1 MERINSITDLVQASE
16 KYRNALSRQTLRISV
31 CADTGCIANGSLN
44 VYKKLVEVAEK
55 DGGLV
60 NIQLLSNDENVKGK
74 AIVKTGCLGFCT
86 RGPMVRVDTLNLVYV
101 HVKEEDAEE
110 IYYSSLK
117 GQVVERLL
125 EKDPETNKP
134 YLHIEE
140 SPFYRKQK
148 INILEHSGHID
159 PASIEEYIADNGF
172 RALAKVLSGLSPEDV
187 NQIVSESGLR
197 GRGGGGFPTGTKW
210 KFARTQ
216 NSEKKYMI
224 CNGDE
229 GDPGAFMN
237 RSVLE
242 GDCFRVIEG
251 MMIAGYTIGADEG
264 IFYVRAEYPLAVKR
278 LKASI
283 KQCEEAGL
291 LGKNIMGSEFSY
303 SLSVRE
309 GAGAFVCG
317 EETALMASIEG
328 KRGISSPRPPF
339 PAVSGLYKK
348 PTIINNVETLANIPK
363 IILNGP
369 EWFKSIGTEK
379 SPGTKTF
386 ALTGKVRNTGL
397 VEIPM
402 GTTLREMV
410 FDIGGGIQNQKKFKA
425 VQIGGPSG
433 GCLPESQLDNAL
445 DYDSLQKVG
454 AMVGSGGIVVMDE
467 DNCIVEV
474 ARYFMTFI
482 QAESCGKC
490 VACREGTKQML
501 NIMTKIV
508 EDRATLE
515 DLELLEEVASVVKDA
530 SLCALGKTAAN
541 PILTTLRYFR
551 DEYIAHI
558 VEHRCPAGVC
568 KAFKHYTIVPE
579 KCVGCGAC
587 AKKCRSQAISG
598 IIKNPFQINQDLCI
612 KCGVCKETCRFDAIE
627 VR

>member
-31 CADTGCIANGSLN
+31 CADTGCIANGSLK

-60 NIQLLSNDENVKGK
+60 NIQMLSNDETVKGK

-86 RGPMVRVDTLNLVYV
+86 RGPMVRVDTLDLVYV

-117 GQVVERLL
+117 GEVVERLL
-125 EKDPETNKP
+125 EKDTDSNKP

-172 RALAKVLSGLSPEDV
+172 RAIAKVISDLSPEDV
-187 NQIVSESGLR
+187 NKIVSESGLR

-278 LKASI
+278 LKSSI

-291 LGKNIMGSEFSY
+291 LGKNIMGSDFTY
-303 SLSVRE
+303 TISVRE

-369 EWFKSIGTEK
+369 EWFKSVGTEK

-410 FDIGGGIQNQKKFKA
+410 FDIGGGLQNQKKFKA

-445 DYDSLQKVG
+445 DYDSLQKAG

-474 ARYFMTFI
+474 ARFFMTFI

-515 DLELLEEVASVVKDA
+515 DLELLEEVASVIKDA

-568 KAFKHYTIVPE
+568 KAFKHYTILPE

-598 IIKNPFQINQDLCI
+598 TIKNPFRINQDLCI

>member
-1 MERINSITDLVQASE
+1 MERINSVADLVQASE
-16 KYRNALSRQTLRISV
+16 IYRNALSRQTLRISV
-31 CADTGCIANGSLN
+31 CADTGCIANGSLKI
-44 VYKKLVEVAEK
+44 YKKLIEIAEK

-60 NIQLLSNDENVKGK
+60 NIQLLSNDENLKGK
-74 AIVKTGCLGFCT
+74 SIIKTGCLGFCT
-86 RGPMVRVDTLNLVYV
+86 RGPMVRIDTLNVIYV

-110 IYYSSLK
+110 IYYSSLN
-117 GQVVERLL
+117 GEVVERLL
-125 EKDPETNKP
+125 EKNPESHKP

-148 INILEHSGHID
+148 INILEHCGHID
-159 PASIEEYIADNGF
+159 PASIEEYVADNGF
-172 RALAKVLSGLSPEDV
+172 QAIAKVVSDLSPEDV
-187 NQIVSESGLR
+187 NTIITESGLR
-197 GRGGGGFPTGTKW
+197 GRGGGGFPTGMKL
-210 KFARTQ
+210 KLARAQ
-216 NSEKKYMI
+216 KSEKKYMI

-251 MMIAGYTIGADEG
+251 MMIASYTIGADEG

-291 LGKNIMGSEFSY
+291 LGKNILGSNFSY
-303 SLSVRE
+303 TLSVRE

-328 KRGISSPRPPF
+328 KRGISSPKPPF
-339 PAVSGLYKK
+339 PAVSGLNKK
-348 PTIINNVETLANIPK
+348 PTIINNVETLANLPK

-369 EWFKSIGTEK
+369 KWFKSVGTEK

-397 VEIPM
+397 VEIPL
-402 GTTLREMV
+402 GTTLRELV
-410 FDIGGGIQNQKKFKA
+410 YDIGGGIQNDKKFKA

-433 GCLPESQLDNAL
+433 GCLPESQLDNTL
-445 DYDSLQKVG
+445 DYDSLQKAG

-474 ARYFMTFI
+474 ARFFMTFI

-515 DLELLEEVASVVKDA
+515 DLELLEEVAYVVKDA

-541 PILTTLRYFR
+541 PVLSTLRYFR

-558 VEHRCPAGVC
+558 IEHRCPAGVC
-568 KAFKHYTIVPE
+568 KAFKHYTILPE

-598 IIKNPFQINQDLCI
+598 TIKSPFYINQELCI

>member
-110 IYYSSLK
+110 IYCSSLK
-117 GQVVERLL
+117 GEVVERLL

-283 KQCEEAGL
+283 KRATRL
-291 LGKNIMGSEFSY
+291 
-303 SLSVRE
+303 
-309 GAGAFVCG
+309 
-317 EETALMASIEG
+317 
-328 KRGISSPRPPF
+328 SPRSCRK
-339 PAVSGLYKK
+339 A
-348 PTIINNVETLANIPK
+348 TRRDRINGFYRGEK
-363 IILNGP
+363 RY
-369 EWFKSIGTEK
+369 FKSPTSIPCSFWLVQEANNHKQCGN
-379 SPGTKTF
+379 
-386 ALTGKVRNTGL
+386 TGKY
-397 VEIPM
+397 
-402 GTTLREMV
+402 
-410 FDIGGGIQNQKKFKA
+410 
-425 VQIGGPSG
+425 S
-433 GCLPESQLDNAL
+433 
-445 DYDSLQKVG
+445 
-454 AMVGSGGIVVMDE
+454 
-467 DNCIVEV
+467 
-474 ARYFMTFI
+474 
-482 QAESCGKC
+482 
-490 VACREGTKQML
+490 
-501 NIMTKIV
+501 
-508 EDRATLE
+508 
-515 DLELLEEVASVVKDA
+515 KDH
-530 SLCALGKTAAN
+530 S
-541 PILTTLRYFR
+541 
-551 DEYIAHI
+551 
-558 VEHRCPAGVC
+558 
-568 KAFKHYTIVPE
+568 
-579 KCVGCGAC
+579 
-587 AKKCRSQAISG
+587 
-598 IIKNPFQINQDLCI
+598 
-612 KCGVCKETCRFDAIE
+612 
-627 VR
+627 

>member
-31 CADTGCIANGSLN
+31 CADTGCIANGSLK

-60 NIQLLSNDENVKGK
+60 NIQMLSNDETVKGK

-86 RGPMVRVDTLNLVYV
+86 RGPMVRVDTLDLVYV

-117 GQVVERLL
+117 GEVVERLL
-125 EKDPETNKP
+125 EKDPDSNKP

-172 RALAKVLSGLSPEDV
+172 RAIAKVISDLSPEDV
-187 NQIVSESGLR
+187 NKIVSESGLR

-278 LKASI
+278 LKSSI

-291 LGKNIMGSEFSY
+291 LGKNIMGSDFTY
-303 SLSVRE
+303 TISVRE

-369 EWFKSIGTEK
+369 EWFKSVGTEK

-410 FDIGGGIQNQKKFKA
+410 FDIGGGLQNQKKFKA

-445 DYDSLQKVG
+445 DYDSLQKAG

-474 ARYFMTFI
+474 ARFFMTFI

-490 VACREGTKQML
+490 IACREGTKQML

-515 DLELLEEVASVVKDA
+515 DLELLEEVASVIKDA

-568 KAFKHYTIVPE
+568 KAFKHYTILPE

-598 IIKNPFQINQDLCI
+598 TIKNPFRINQDLCI